1 MDSSAI
7 RELHTVI
14 DFVRY
19 GASRFVAHDLVFGHG
34 YDNAVDEALALVRHV
49 LHLTPDAPPEFYGAR
64 LTSME
69 KEAVAALFRRRI
81 EERMPTAYL
90 TGTAWFAGLEFVV
103 DPRVLVPRS
112 PIAELVEAG
121 FEPWTDPD
129 RVSAVLDLCAGS
141 GCIGIACAMAF
152 PHATVDLADLSPDAL
167 DVARQNVARFGLE
180 DRVSAIPSDL
190 FDSLAGHRYDLI
202 VSNPPYVDAPEM
214 DALAPEY
221 GHEPRMGLAAGDD
234 GLDIVRRIIADARDH
249 LTEHG
254 VLVVEVGASRP
265 AMEAAFDDLPLTW
278 VEFERGGG
286 GVFLIHAADLET

>member
-112 PIAELVEAG
+112 PIAEMVEAG

-129 RVSAVLDLCAGS
+129 QVSAVLDLCAGS

-152 PHATVDLADLSPDAL
+152 PHATVDLADLSPGAL

-180 DRVSAIPSDL
+180 DRVSAIRSDL
-190 FDSLAGHRYDLI
+190 FESLAGRRYDLI
-202 VSNPPYVDAPEM
+202 VSNPPYVDVPEM

-221 GHEPRMGLAAGDD
+221 GHEPRIGLAAGDD
-234 GLDIVRRIIADARDH
+234 GLDIVRRIIANARDH

-265 AMEAAFDDLPLTW
+265 AMEAAFNDLPLTW

-286 GVFLIHAADLET
+286 GVFLIYAADLET